1 MVNKF
6 VKRLKQLTKL
16 QRWLVLGGAALF
28 LVTIAQLL
36 LPTDKILPR
45 TRLDGN
51 AIGWQSKQE
60 VSGQIGRSA
69 VSLRLDLNGQVK
81 EVDTETTGVVID
93 AGNTISK
100 LPTLSWGDKL
110 IPLWPFIKL
119 ALPANL
125 QTVSSKDQQKIEQ
138 FAHQTAKELYRQ
150 PVDAKAEFK
159 DGQLSIIKETE
170 GWEYKPEN
178 IVQSLMSDNL
188 SSVKAVSITGQ
199 PVPAKV
205 NENDLAPL
213 KDQFQKIVSQKLAVA
228 YSDKVIEIDRSLL
241 TSWLTTQQTEGG
253 WQIVVSGDLLNSEFM
268 KWSEEY
274 NTPAG
279 TTQVHMV
286 DDSETS
292 RTTGQSGHELDK
304 DTIIVQIDAWLRN
317 PSAEHLKLATKEV
330 APKVNITRTYS
341 SASAELQSKINAW
354 VASHSGRYQ
363 IAVSELGGQ
372 GREASYNLTEATV
385 MASTYKTF
393 LAFVAYRLSESGGLN
408 LGTNLANGKSI
419 GHCIEDMIVVSDNP
433 CAIELGKYIGWGK
446 VDYIIAAAGFS
457 GVKLNNYDAS
467 GNIQGDKL
475 VNAQQQAR
483 FLAQLSNGSLINS
496 ANTNALLGYMK
507 RQVYRDGIPA
517 GSRGSIVA
525 NKVGFL
531 GSYLH
536 DVGIVYGSKSTYALV
551 IMSES
556 SSWESI
562 RDLSQAIYDF
572 MN

>member
-1 MVNKF
+1 MTNKL

-16 QRWLVLGGAALF
+16 QRWLIISGAGL
-28 LVTIAQLL
+28 IAVMAVQLS
-36 LPTDKILPR
+36 LPSDRILPR

-51 AIGWQSKQE
+51 NIGWQSKQE
-60 VSGQIGRSA
+60 LSNQINRSA
-69 VSLRLDLNGQVK
+69 ANLKLDLNGQFK
-81 EVDTETTGVVID
+81 EVPAEATGITIYASDTT
-93 AGNTISK
+93 SK
-100 LPTLSWGDKL
+100 LPTLGWGDKL

-119 ALPANL
+119 ALPADL
-125 QTVSSKDQQKIEQ
+125 QTSSSKDQQKIEQ
-138 FAHQTAKELYRQ
+138 FAGQIAKDLYRP

-159 DGQLSIIKETE
+159 DGQLSIVPESE
-170 GWEYKPEN
+170 GWEYKPE
-178 IVQSLMSDNL
+178 IVAEILLSENL
-188 SSVKAVSITGQ
+188 SAVKPISISGQ
-199 PVPAKV
+199 SVPANV
-205 NENDLAPL
+205 AESDLAPL
-213 KDQFQKIVSQKLAVA
+213 KDQFQKITSQKLAVT
-228 YSDKVIEIDRSLL
+228 YNDKIVEIDRNLL
-241 TSWLTTQQTEGG
+241 TSWLIAQQTEGS
-253 WQIVVSGDLLNSEFM
+253 WQIVISGDLLNPEFI

-279 TTQVHMV
+279 TTQVHMI
-286 DDSETS
+286 DDVETT
-292 RTTGQSGHELDK
+292 RTTGESGHELDK
-304 DTIIVQIDAWLRN
+304 DAIINQFNAWL
-317 PSAEHLKLATKEV
+317 LKPATEPLQLATKEV
-330 APKVNITRTYS
+330 SPKVNITRTYS

-354 VASHSGRYQ
+354 VASHSGHYQ

-372 GREASYNLTEATV
+372 GREASYNLTESTV

-408 LGTNLANGKSI
+408 LGTTLANGKSI

-433 CAIELGKYIGWGK
+433 CAIEIGKYIGWGK
-446 VDYIIAAAGFS
+446 VDYIISAAGFS

-483 FLAQLSNGSLINS
+483 FLAQLSSGSLINS
-496 ANTNALLGYMK
+496 GNTNALLSYMK

-517 GSRGSIVA
+517 GSRGAAVA

-536 DVGIVYGSKSTYALV
+536 DVGIVYGPKSTYALV

-556 SSWESI
+556 SSWGSI